1 VKIKICEIFESIQ
14 GESSFAGFP
23 FFFIRISG
31 CNLRCSYCDS
41 VYAYEQGR
49 EIKIE
54 RIIEKASLSW
64 INNILLT
71 GGEPLYAKNIYAL
84 INGLIETR
92 KKILIETNGSIL
104 IDRIPQ
110 QVIKILDFKT
120 PSSGM
125 AKYNEFKNINYLN
138 FDDEVKFV
146 ISDFNDFQWSCNI
159 IEKYDLFNRI
169 NNIIFSPVTDKLASN
184 QLAHWILGEKINARL
199 QLQLHKYINMK

>member
-1 VKIKICEIFESIQ
+1 MKIKICEIFESIQ